1 MDSSETA
8 RIITEVSDLAGAL
21 GVEIVD
27 IAGQVDEVSDAAKRQ
42 EAAFGGLQ
50 EAAGAVTASNDRIAT
65 AAANARRAAER
76 ATSEIA
82 GSRQALVDSVR
93 AIGLLVDAVTAI
105 ERQASGLTAALQQV
119 GKVAGGIQA
128 IAKQTNLLAL
138 NATIEAARAGDAGRG
153 FAVVAGEVKALARQT
168 SEAIAQIDATIGELT
183 DKVRVLAAQSASS
196 AGQAEAV
203 RNATQAISGIIDV
216 ARSTLETVDGEAGQ
230 IGDAAGEIGVSCAG
244 FVDVLTTMSA
254 GAVESSKHLLDA
266 RQRVNRLLEV
276 AESLIGLTA
285 LSGHPTVDTP
295 IIERAIAVAND
306 VAARFSAAVAAGTL
320 SIADLFDEDYRPI
333 AGSNPQQCLTRFVR
347 LTDEILPALQEP
359 VLDLD
364 PRIVFCAAV
373 DRNGFLPTH
382 NRKFSQPQGS
392 DVAWNTA
399 NCRNRRLF
407 NDRVGLAA
415 GQSTKTFL
423 LQSYR
428 RDMGGGRFVAM
439 KDVSAPIVVA
449 GRHWGG
455 LRIGYKA

>member
-27 IAGQVDEVSDAAKRQ
+27 IAGQVDEVSEAAKRQ
-42 EAAFGGLQ
+42 EAAFGGLR
-50 EAAGAVTASNDRIAT
+50 EAASAVAASNNRIAT
-65 AAANARRAAER
+65 AASNARRAAER
-76 ATSEIA
+76 ASSEMV
-82 GSRQALVDSVR
+82 GSHQALVESVR

-105 ERQASGLTAALQQV
+105 EQQASGLTAALQQV

-168 SEAIAQIDATIGELT
+168 SEATARIDATIGELT
-183 DKVRVLAAQSASS
+183 EKVRVLAAHSSSS
-196 AGQAEAV
+196 AGQAEVV

-216 ARSTLETVDGEAGQ
+216 ARNTLGTVDGEAGQ
-230 IGDAAGEIGVSCAG
+230 IGDAAGEIGASCAG
-244 FVDVLTTMSA
+244 FADVLTTMSA
-254 GAVESSKHLLDA
+254 GAVESSEHLLNA

-276 AESLIGLTA
+276 AENLIGLTA
-285 LSGHPTVDTP
+285 LSGHPTVDTA
-295 IIERAIAVAND
+295 IIERAITVAGD
-306 VAARFSAAVAAGTL
+306 IAARFSAAVAAGTI
-320 SIADLFDEDYRPI
+320 STADLFDENYRLI
-333 AGSNPQQCLTRFVR
+333 AGSNPQQCLTRVVR
-347 LTDEILPALQEP
+347 LTDELLPALQEP

-364 PRIVFCAAV
+364 PRIVFCVAV

-382 NRKFSQPQGS
+382 NRKFSRPQGD

-415 GQSTKTFL
+415 GRSTKKFL

-439 KDVSAPIVVA
+439 KDVSAPIMI
-449 GRHWGG
+449 GDRHWGG

>member
-8 RIITEVSDLAGAL
+8 RVITEVSDIAGTL

-27 IAGQVDEVSDAAKRQ
+27 IAGQVDEVSEAAKRQ
-42 EAAFGGLQ
+42 EAAFGGLKQ
-50 EAAGAVTASNDRIAT
+50 AADAVVASNNRIAT

-76 ATSEIA
+76 ATTEMA
-82 GSRQALVDSVR
+82 GSRQALVESVR

-105 ERQASGLTAALQQV
+105 EQQASGLATALQQV
-119 GKVAGGIQA
+119 GKVASGIQA
-128 IAKQTNLLAL
+128 IAKQTNMLAL

-168 SEAIAQIDATIGELT
+168 SEATAQIDATIGELT
-183 DKVRVLAAQSASS
+183 AKVRVLAAHSSSS

-203 RNATQAISGIIDV
+203 RNATQAISSIIDV

-230 IGDAAGEIGVSCAG
+230 IGGAAGEIGASCAS
-244 FVDVLTTMSA
+244 FADVLATMSA
-254 GAVESSKHLLDA
+254 GAVESSKHLSNA
-266 RQRVNRLLEV
+266 RERVNRLLEV
-276 AESLIGLTA
+276 TENLIGLTA
-285 LSGHPTVDTP
+285 LSGHATVDTP
-295 IIERAIAVAND
+295 IIERAIAVAAD
-306 VAARFSAAVAAGTL
+306 ISARFSAAVAAGTL
-320 SIADLFDEDYRPI
+320 SVTDLFDEDYRPI
-333 AGSNPQQCLTRFVR
+333 AGSNPEQWLTRFVYF
-347 LTDEILPALQEP
+347 TDELLPTLQEP

-364 PRIVFCAAV
+364 PRVVFCAAV

-382 NRKFSQPQGS
+382 NRKFSQKQGG

-415 GQSTKTFL
+415 GRSTKKFL

-439 KDVSAPIVVA
+439 KDVSAPITVA

-455 LRIGYKA
+455 LRIAYKT